1 MIELEKIEG
10 IYLYQGTTDMRRGMH
25 SLLERPRIAFLA
37 DYPEDSRKERRQTE
51 VKPSVE
57 KYFEL
62 AAEYRGEH
70 DTPRNRAIS
79 YGLDE
84 VNHYLL
90 FLEDGSVPM
99 TNNSAERAV
108 RKVKMV
114 KNASMF
120 SKTEGGAGD
129 TAVMLSVVQTAV
141 LNGLNPMRYMEYVLT
156 NHKDLSDPEKLGD
169 FLPYSAKLPESMR
182 LTEGEKKAMEKER
195 NETEEG
201 KESDAS

>member
-1 MIELEKIEG
+1 M
-10 IYLYQGTTDMRRGMH
+10 
-25 SLLERPRIAFLA
+25 
-37 DYPEDSRKERRQTE
+37 
-51 VKPSVE
+51 KPSVE

-62 AAEYRGEH
+62 AAEYRGED

-79 YGLDE
+79 YGLD
-84 VNHYLL
+84 
-90 FLEDGSVPM
+90 
-99 TNNSAERAV
+99 V

-114 KNASMF
+114 KNASIF

-169 FLPYSAKLPESMR
+169 FLPYSAKLPESVR

>member
-62 AAEYRGEH
+62 AAEYRSED

-84 VNHYLL
+84 VSHYLL

-129 TAVMLSVVQTAV
+129 TAVMLSVVAAAV